1 MQALNVSEIEAARE
15 RLNEVRRQVSRVYI
29 GDSNAVDL
37 MIVALLA
44 RGHVLLEG
52 VPGIAKTTLVKA
64 FAVTLGCSI
73 RRVQF
78 TPDLLPADITGTYVL
93 NPKDG
98 TFSLRA
104 GPIFA
109 NVLLADEINRAPAK
123 TQSALLEAMQE
134 RQVTIEGDR
143 FELPDPFFVLATQNP
158 VDLEGTYPL
167 PEAQI
172 DRFLVRVPMGYPNER
187 DEVQMLRSHGI
198 IAPEP
203 FVVLSGADVPPTAIH
218 RRPRAR
224 RRRLVRV
231 RGGARQFHAQPP
243 PRRTGRLTPCVART
257 PARRQIARGD
267 QRPPVRHPRRPTR
280 GRVARARASPDPHPR
295 TRGRLARQVRAGRR
309 SAAKGQLSTRCTTC
323 VRARIS
329 PVDVPVRVDVPDLHS
344 ERVGDRDPTSH
355 LRVRCVPHQDA
366 EGCDGRDGTLDHQ
379 RNLIPE
385 GESGHVHGRAGRGL
399 RVAEVLR
406 ARRAPLCRRGESRA
420 RPRARARPRDR
431 EDARIYAATTSSP
444 PLRKPRRYAPGAE
457 PTARLKALL
466 KAASES

>member
-1 MQALNVSEIEAARE
+1 V
-15 RLNEVRRQVSRVYI
+15 
-29 GDSNAVDL
+29 
-37 MIVALLA
+37 VALLA

-158 VDLEGTYPL
+158 IDLEGTYPL

-172 DRFLVRVPMGYPNER
+172 DRFLVRVPMGYPSER

-198 IAPEP
+198 SAPEP
-203 FVVLSGADVPPTAIH
+203 FVVLSGADVLQLQSIAARVHVEDDIYEYAVALANFTRNHPRVVLGAS
-218 RRPRAR
+218 PRASLGLLR
-224 RRRLVRV
+224 
-231 RGGARQFHAQPP
+231 
-243 PRRTGRLTPCVART
+243 
-257 PARRQIARGD
+257 
-267 QRPPVRHPRRPTR
+267 
-280 GRVARARASPDPHPR
+280 
-295 TRGRLARQVRAGRR
+295 
-309 SAAKGQLSTRCTTC
+309 AAKSLAVLQGRPFVTPDD
-323 VRARIS
+323 VRFVAPSVLGHRLIM
-329 PVDVPVRVDVPDLHS
+329 
-344 ERVGDRDPTSH
+344 
-355 LRVRCVPHQDA
+355 
-366 EGCDGRDGTLDHQ
+366 
-379 RNLIPE
+379 IPE
-385 GESGHVHGRAGRGL
+385 LEGD
-399 RVAEVLR
+399 LR
-406 ARRAPLCRRGESRA
+406 ARNALVEEALAKVSYRRAV
-420 RPRARARPRDR
+420 RPV
-431 EDARIYAATTSSP
+431 
-444 PLRKPRRYAPGAE
+444 
-457 PTARLKALL
+457 
-466 KAASES
+466 